1 MVELRTAPHLS
12 RQSRFGLIAA
22 SRARRAA
29 QTVAALVSGQPQEAQ
44 HLFPTGH
51 PMDIHENLA
60 PFTGQAEFPSV
71 SPKGRQQDQ
80 TVLSVTLRV
89 TTLVKSMEIFQ
100 SYTEVIEIRI

>member
-1 MVELRTAPHLS
+1 MVEHRTAPHLS

-22 SRARRAA
+22 SGARRAA

-44 HLFPTGH
+44 HLF

-71 SPKGRQQDQ
+71 SPKGRQQGQ

-89 TTLVKSMEIFQ
+89 TTLLKSMEIFQ
-100 SYTEVIEIRI
+100 SYTEVTEIRI